1 MSGMLKSED
10 FLSDLESLLST
21 GNIDINEDHQ
31 IVIISTQSDV
41 DIHSTNS
48 TGDILLFA
56 TPQGPAPSED
66 PRKPIL
72 GRPPVKRKLDLDS
85 DHQYICSSLPLPP
98 GRATPA
104 PPRGLK
110 VAPEK
115 SRYDTSLTLTT
126 KRFLDL
132 LAQSPDGV
140 VDLNRAS
147 QALEVQKRRIYDI
160 TNVLEGIQ
168 LISKKSKN
176 NIQWLG
182 SRLDEAS
189 TARRQA
195 LHEEVSELRRAEDR
209 LDDLIAKCSL
219 ELRMLTTDPQN
230 KKYPCLAQG
239 VRGMS
244 GTWRSEGK
252 GEVGP
257 RGKGIVKRCCT
268 WRKQSKPMVGEE
280 ATLGYVLCQDLR
292 DTVDPPDQL
301 VMVVRAPSDTKMEV
315 SEQSEGYQISLKSS
329 CGPIDVFLCPED
341 VSADCSPVKNSSPAK
356 LPGNVSP
363 HPAEGTQVQSECSA
377 AQQVTS
383 PPSLD
388 LSTPLHSTDAEKLPE
403 EETFPALGEL
413 PDLDLSPLV
422 SSDYLLDQN
431 LEDLSS
437 LPWDSFISLSPPQAQ
452 DYHFGLEEGEG
463 ISELFDCNFGDLAP
477 LEF

>member
-1 MSGMLKSED
+1 MLKSED

-195 LHEEVSELRRAEDR
+195 LHKEVSELRRAEDR

-230 KKYPCLAQG
+230 KKYPCLSWLGVRGGVQDARAQG

-244 GTWRSEGK
+244 GTWRREGK
-252 GEVGP
+252 
-257 RGKGIVKRCCT
+257 
-268 WRKQSKPMVGEE
+268 E

-341 VSADCSPVKNSSPAK
+341 VSAECSPVKNSSPAK

-363 HPAEGTQVQSECSA
+363 QPAEGTQVQSECS
-377 AQQVTS
+377 QQVTS
-383 PPSLD
+383 PASLD

-403 EETFPALGEL
+403 EETFLALGEL